1 MYKVFGVKLGAK
13 ILLIENVLALV
24 NELAEAFLVK
34 FNKLLEIIVKS
45 YEFPPE
51 ERIAEETLN

>member
-24 NELAEAFLVK
+24 DELAEAFLVK
-34 FNKLLEIIVKS
+34 FNKLLEIIVNS

>member
-13 ILLIENVLALV
+13 ILLIENVFALID
-24 NELAEAFLVK
+24 ELAPAFLVN
-34 FNKLLEIIVKS
+34 FNKLLEIIAKS

-51 ERIAEETLN
+51 DRIAEETLN

>member
-24 NELAEAFLVK
+24 VELALALLVN
-34 FNKLLEIIVKS
+34 FNKLLEAILKS

-51 ERIAEETLN
+51 DKIDEETLN